1 MNTENA
7 TVEPTAGFMQTPDV
21 NTQDATNAVY
31 TANPSAVTGAT
42 VTPDYRAIKRGRHPD
57 VTKGAFGNKRKHNGI
72 KFRTSALIS
81 RYV

>member
-1 MNTENA
+1 MSTENA
-7 TVEPTAGFMQTPDV
+7 TIEPAAGFVQTPD
-21 NTQDATNAVY
+21 ATTEHAPVTY
-31 TANPSAVTGAT
+31 TIAPQM
-42 VTPDYRAIKRGRHPD
+42 RHIKRGRHPD